1 MSPARSRKQ
10 QRAAGADLA
19 RKRKGKKLRTFVGA
33 STKTLR
39 KFAKKG

>member
-1 MSPARSRKQ
+1 MPAKTERQR
-10 QRAAGADLA
+10 RAAGADLA

-39 KFAKKG
+39 KFATKG